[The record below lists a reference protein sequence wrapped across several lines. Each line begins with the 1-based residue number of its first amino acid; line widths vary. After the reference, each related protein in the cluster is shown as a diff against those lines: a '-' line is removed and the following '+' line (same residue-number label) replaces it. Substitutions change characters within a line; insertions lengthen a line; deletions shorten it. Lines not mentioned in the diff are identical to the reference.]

1 MELKLSGLG
10 LTSLPPSYSESLE
23 VLEAYENRIEELPA
37 ALFFTCSALR
47 ELHLDHNLLT
57 TIPASIKLLLNLEAM
72 SLHDNRIVRVPEE
85 LGLLTR
91 LTTLRLDRNAIA
103 ALPDSICRCHALQ
116 LLHIDGNPITSLP
129 ADIGPMTALL
139 DLGIG
144 SCPFLTGLPASIG
157 KLACVGVWVYSP
169 SSIKGI
175 PESILY
181 DPSAGVISGY
191 IRDNPQLF

>member
-72 SLHDNRIVRVPEE
+72 SLHDNRIVHVPEE

-91 LTTLRLDRNAIA
+91 LTTLRLDRMSQKRN
-103 ALPDSICRCHALQ
+103 C
-116 LLHIDGNPITSLP
+116 
-129 ADIGPMTALL
+129 
-139 DLGIG
+139 
-144 SCPFLTGLPASIG
+144 
-157 KLACVGVWVYSP
+157 SP
-169 SSIKGI
+169 
-175 PESILY
+175 P
-181 DPSAGVISGY
+181 
-191 IRDNPQLF
+191 